1 MSNSVAAP
9 SPADQGGGPP
19 PLPHRRPR
27 VREVSSRFMSP
38 SPSISSAGDLHSV
51 TLKSPK
57 HSISTKP
64 SPSHRRLLL
73 RPQTPQPEAFCSS
86 SQDNIIPPT
95 VRSSETPFHYA
106 KGETQRRQR
115 KLFKENGFGE
125 QGQGQSQN
133 PKPSTLR
140 SSMSKR
146 QDTPSDR
153 IVPSRFRLPNRQ
165 STHTSS
171 SVTDAAKLLQSINDS
186 EGCQSESESVQGG
199 SCPNSPISSHSRSSV
214 ADDNTLSTRP
224 LVRSSSSASC
234 QSSTSSSSLSV
245 SSSSLSSATPSLCT
259 RSLNSFKSIDRG
271 LCKPSP
277 GISVSTEFRALPPQP
292 TGAKVG
298 GELRKV
304 KKPQSAQQD
313 IHSLKMLHNHHL
325 LWRFS
330 NAKAQASMQA
340 QRTEMEKQF
349 FSVGS
354 DISQLR
360 DKVKKKQAELAILQ
374 REKALST
381 ILESQ
386 MPYLDDWS
394 ALEDD
399 YTNSLSGVTTAL
411 TNSLLRL
418 PISGNVQVNVKE
430 VAEALDSAVKTAD
443 MIANQMQLFMP
454 KTEEMDSLMSELASV
469 VDVEKALVEECG
481 NLLVKTHTLQV
492 EDCSLRGHLMQ
503 VGASS

>member
-38 SPSISSAGDLHSV
+38 SPSISSAGDLHSI

-57 HSISTKP
+57 HSISTPAPDRSTKP

-73 RPQTPQPEAFCSS
+73 RPQAPQQEAFCSS
-86 SQDNIIPPT
+86 SQENIIPAT
-95 VRSSETPFHYA
+95 VQSSETPFHHA
-106 KGETQRRQR
+106 KGESVSTTQRRQR

-125 QGQGQSQN
+125 QIQN
-133 PKPSTLR
+133 PKPSSLR
-140 SSMSKR
+140 TSKR
-146 QDTPSDR
+146 TDTPSDR

-165 STHTSS
+165 SSS

-186 EGCQSESESVQGG
+186 EGCQSESESVKGG

-214 ADDNTLSTRP
+214 ADENTLSTRP
-224 LVRSSSSASC
+224 LVRSSSASC

-245 SSSSLSSATPSLCT
+245 SSTTPSLCT

-304 KKPQSAQQD
+304 KKPQLAQQD
-313 IHSLKMLHNHHL
+313 VHSLKMLHNHYL
-325 LWRFS
+325 LWRFA
-330 NAKAQASMQA
+330 NAKSQASMQA

-360 DKVKKKQAELAILQ
+360 DKVKKKRAELAILK

-381 ILESQ
+381 ILETQ

-399 YTNSLSGVTTAL
+399 YTSSLSGVTIAL

-418 PISGNVQVNVKE
+418 PISGNVQDNVKE

-443 MIANQMQLFMP
+443 MIANQMQMFMP

-503 VGASS
+503 VASS